1 MTQKAQ
7 NTKIFINP
15 SGFIEQHY
23 SGVLEPDEILES
35 LKQLRR
41 FSRKLQDNN
50 QPILILGDV
59 SKLKKMEFMSSKM
72 AEVRKAAAATVK
84 DIEFE
89 RGAVYGSLRVQV
101 IVSALALVA
110 GKRDKI
116 RVFDNRISAIKWLL
130 SKK

>member
-23 SGVLEPDEILES
+23 SGILEPEEILES
-35 LKQLRR
+35 LKQLHR
-41 FSRKLQDNN
+41 FSKKFQNDN
-50 QPILILGDV
+50 QPVLILEDV

-72 AEVRKAAAATVK
+72 AGVRKAAATTVK
-84 DIEFE
+84 DIDFE
-89 RGAVYGSLRVQV
+89 RGAVYGPLRVQV

-110 GKRDKI
+110 GKLDKI